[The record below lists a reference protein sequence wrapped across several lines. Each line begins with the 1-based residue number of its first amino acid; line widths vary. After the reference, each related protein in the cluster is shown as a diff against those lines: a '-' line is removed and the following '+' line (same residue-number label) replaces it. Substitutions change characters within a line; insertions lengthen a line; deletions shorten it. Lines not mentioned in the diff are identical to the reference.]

1 MYFYTAATF
10 VLIDIYIKGVPK
22 LTQGLGIKYKI
33 NVRLSARSNCSFFS
47 IANNLMA
54 ANLNLEFYFYTA
66 AMFALIDI
74 YKGCPE
80 INARFELNIKESF

>member
-1 MYFYTAATF
+1 
-10 VLIDIYIKGVPK
+10 
-22 LTQGLGIKYKI
+22 
-33 NVRLSARSNCSFFS
+33 
-47 IANNLMA
+47 MA

-80 INARFELNIKESF
+80 INARFELNIKVM